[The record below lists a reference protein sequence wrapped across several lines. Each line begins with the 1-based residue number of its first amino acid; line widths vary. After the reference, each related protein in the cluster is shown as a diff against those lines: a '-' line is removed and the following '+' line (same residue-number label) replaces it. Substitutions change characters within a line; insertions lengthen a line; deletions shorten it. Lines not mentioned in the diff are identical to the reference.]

1 MGKSIIIAIFALIT
15 TILLINL
22 LKFISNFF
30 SNRKKY
36 TQVYDVRAEVNRK
49 IRPRLG
55 SLEQKFEREENSGDK
70 FGEYVYALFKDE
82 FKDKNENEEIQGE
95 KEDEIERV
103 ENSGKSGILKPG
115 DKIKIE

>member
-1 MGKSIIIAIFALIT
+1 MGKSIIIAIFTLIT

-36 TQVYDVRAEVNRK
+36 TQVYDVRAEVNSK

-55 SLEQKFEREENSGDK
+55 SLEQKFEKDKNSGDK
-70 FGEYVYALFKDE
+70 FGEYVYTLFKDE
-82 FKDKNENEEIQGE
+82 FKDKNEKIVKKEICRCCNSYE
-95 KEDEIERV
+95 NAECKEDFCLDGV
-103 ENSGKSGILKPG
+103 CKQ
-115 DKIKIE
+115 